1 MRSAAPVTVACF
13 LGRIGLAGCCHC
25 GAKWRHT
32 QGPCIAMN
40 NGGAAIGGRPGVRPH
55 QEITARLVGVG
66 APWMGGRRWINCS
79 VAGEEQPRR
88 ACLPTRS
95 TDSGAAR
102 AAKVLQAGN
111 WPIGSQT
118 GGRDKLEEE
127 GSISPSTKYHPKNK
141 GELAGAC

>member
-1 MRSAAPVTVACF
+1 
-13 LGRIGLAGCCHC
+13 
-25 GAKWRHT
+25 
-32 QGPCIAMN
+32 MN

-55 QEITARLVGVG
+55 LEITARLVGVG
-66 APWMGGRRWINCS
+66 APWRGGRRWINCS

-88 ACLPTRS
+88 AGLPTRS

-127 GSISPSTKYHPKNK
+127 GAISPSAKCHPKNF
-141 GELAGAC
+141 GGLAGPAECARNNANLEATAPAAEVVDAPQLNATR